1 MSSIRSRKFLV
12 PLLAFLLLD
21 LLAVGAGMGVPIFAI
36 PFGFL
41 TGWFAPP
48 VLADTA
54 PDLPSLLRRC
64 VIAALLTSA
73 FTFLLMLLI
82 WGPKVRM
89 LFDPTADIAHFG
101 IPMILYE
108 PARQLRRLDR
118 ADGPPLPLPAGP
130 GRRLR
135 LLGAP
140 GLVPAQGHFVN
151 KLKGLVNQNRGKLSK
166 LSRFTPFR
174 MDTVRMP
181 TSGPYPFK
189 VKGQITKLSAC
200 RMHPIQNEKTFAVV
214 PEYTVNRF

>member
-1 MSSIRSRKFLV
+1 MSSLRSRKFLV

-41 TGWFAPP
+41 VGWFAPP
-48 VLADTA
+48 VLAETA
-54 PDLPSLLRRC
+54 PDVRSLLRRC

-108 PARQLRRLDR
+108 PAASFVGWIVLMV
-118 ADGPPLPLPAGP
+118 
-130 GRRLR
+130 
-135 LLGAP
+135 LL
-140 GLVPAQGHFVN
+140 
-151 KLKGLVNQNRGKLSK
+151 S
-166 LSRFTPFR
+166 PFL
-174 MDTVRMP
+174 
-181 TSGPYPFK
+181 
-189 VKGQITKLSAC
+189 QALAA
-200 RMHPIQNEKTFAVV
+200 TFASSVRLV
-214 PEYTVNRF
+214 WFPPKAIL